1 MLAGEEDEHTSE
13 WMGLYTHT
21 HIHTHTHTLSM
32 PLSMSMY
39 SIIVLVTLCSCSM
52 VHVYSICCVDYMCL
66 TDMYTFRLCR

>member
-13 WMGLYTHT
+13 WMTE
-21 HIHTHTHTLSM
+21 HTHTHTLSM

-52 VHVYSICCVDYMCL
+52 VHVYSICCVDYMSL
-66 TDMYTFRLCR
+66 TLLFLNYFAKN